1 MSTGNFIMNTR
12 LYSKEPTKSKIIHRL
27 KITRG
32 HIEKVIKM
40 VEENAYC
47 INIINQSQAIQSA
60 LKKVDEMI
68 LENHLK
74 SCVIDPAKKGKID
87 ENKLIKEIKAVF
99 RKSAR

>member
-1 MSTGNFIMNTR
+1 MNTR

-40 VEENAYC
+40 VEEDAYC
-47 INIINQSQAIQSA
+47 IDVINQSQAIQSA
-60 LKKVDEMI
+60 LKKVDEII
-68 LENHLK
+68 LENHIK

-87 ENKLIKEIKAVF
+87 ENKLMKEIKAVF
-99 RKSAR
+99 RKSTR

>member
-1 MSTGNFIMNTR
+1 MNTH

-40 VEENAYC
+40 VEEDAYC
-47 INIINQSQAIQSA
+47 IDVINQSQAIQSA
-60 LKKVDEMI
+60 LKKVDEII
-68 LENHLK
+68 LENHIK
-74 SCVIDPAKKGKID
+74 SCVIDPVKKGKID

-99 RKSAR
+99 RKSAK

>member
-1 MSTGNFIMNTR
+1 MNTR

-27 KITRG
+27 KITHG

-40 VEENAYC
+40 VEEDAYC
-47 INIINQSQAIQSA
+47 IDVINQSQAIQSA
-60 LKKVDEMI
+60 LKKVDEII

>member
-1 MSTGNFIMNTR
+1 MSTGNFSMNTR

-40 VEENAYC
+40 VEEDAYC
-47 INIINQSQAIQSA
+47 IDVINQSQAIQSA
-60 LKKVDEMI
+60 LKKVDEII

-99 RKSAR
+99 RKSTR

>member
-1 MSTGNFIMNTR
+1 
-12 LYSKEPTKSKIIHRL
+12 
-27 KITRG
+27 
-32 HIEKVIKM
+32 M
-40 VEENAYC
+40 VEEDAYC
-47 INIINQSQAIQSA
+47 IDVINQSQAIQSA
-60 LKKVDEMI
+60 LKKVDEII

>member
-1 MSTGNFIMNTR
+1 MNTR

-40 VEENAYC
+40 VEEDAYC
-47 INIINQSQAIQSA
+47 IDVINQSQAIQSA
-60 LKKVDEMI
+60 LKKVDEII
-68 LENHLK
+68 LENHIK

-99 RKSAR
+99 RKSTR